1 MDEVININVNKT
13 KKETKDI
20 TKMVNGSIKKNGK
33 ANHHSES
40 VAKIISALCD
50 ISFSGRASSIFM
62 LDKAVFI

>member
-33 ANHHSES
+33 ANHHSERKLGHDGLKFYILS
-40 VAKIISALCD
+40 MCN
-50 ISFSGRASSIFM
+50 
-62 LDKAVFI
+62 